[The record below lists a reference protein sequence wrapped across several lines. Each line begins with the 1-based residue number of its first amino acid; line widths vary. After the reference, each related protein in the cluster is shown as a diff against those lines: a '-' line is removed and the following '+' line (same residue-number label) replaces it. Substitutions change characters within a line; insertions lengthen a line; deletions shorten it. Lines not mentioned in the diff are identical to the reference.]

1 MANGSSTSSMSVSR
15 LIMVPALITL
25 GITILRL
32 VGERQHWSPTL
43 FNPAPGGGAAP
54 VGIVWLPIIFGPY
67 FALKLL
73 GAGEGPSSRGG
84 AIGYALL
91 GLVVLAAGV
100 FLAVKAGFSAPLIE
114 TSGLVCMV
122 VAIVLQCRPWPALAK
137 ALVAYGYAARIPV
150 AIIMFFAIRGNW
162 GTHYDGPPPNLPE
175 MSFWPKY
182 LQIAL
187 LPQLVFWVAFTVV
200 VGAVVGTIAAAARR
214 SPAAAE

>member
-1 MANGSSTSSMSVSR
+1 MANGNSSSSLSVWQ

-32 VGERQHWSPTL
+32 LGELRHWSHAL
-43 FNPAPGGGAAP
+43 FNPAPGGGAAL

-67 FALKLL
+67 FALKVSA
-73 GAGEGPSSRGG
+73 AGPGPSSRGG

-91 GLVVLAAGV
+91 GFVVLVAGV
-100 FLAVKAGFSAPLIE
+100 FLTFKAGFKAPLIE
-114 TSGLVCMV
+114 TGGLACMA
-122 VAIVLQCRPWPALAK
+122 VAIVLQFRPWPALAK
-137 ALVAYGYAARIPV
+137 ALVAYGYAARVPV

-175 MSFWPKY
+175 LSFWAKY

-187 LPQLVFWVAFTVV
+187 LPQLVFWVAFTVIIGGLF
-200 VGAVVGTIAAAARR
+200 GAIAAAVRR
-214 SPAAAE
+214 TPVAAQ